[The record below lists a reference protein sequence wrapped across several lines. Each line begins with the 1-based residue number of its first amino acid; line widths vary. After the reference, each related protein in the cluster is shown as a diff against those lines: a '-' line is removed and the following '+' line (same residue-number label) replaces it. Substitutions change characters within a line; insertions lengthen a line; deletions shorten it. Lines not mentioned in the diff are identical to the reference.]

1 MPTNKIV
8 KEKVACLNPHS
19 GREMKIDKSI
29 YDLFTKAIKEALKN
43 KKELSFTELTK
54 AIKSNLSTN
63 KIKFDRSIDWYAVT
77 IKNDMDARGEL
88 KVYIKNGKKLHA
100 LKEVKS

>member
-1 MPTNKIV
+1 MPSAKIS

-19 GREMKIDKSI
+19 GREMNIDKNI
-29 YDLFTKAIKEALKN
+29 YELFTKAIKRALKN
-43 KKELSFTELTK
+43 KKPLTFTELTQ
-54 AIKSNLSTN
+54 AIKTNLETN

-88 KVYIKNGKKLHA
+88 KVYMEKGKKLHA
-100 LKEVKS
+100 LK

>member
-1 MPTNKIV
+1 MPSTKI
-8 KEKVACLNPHS
+8 EKVACLNPHS
-19 GREMKIDKSI
+19 GREIKIDKDI
-29 YDLFTKAIKEALKN
+29 FDLFHKTIKKVLKN
-43 KKELSFTELTK
+43 KKGLTFTELTE

-88 KVYIKNGKKLHA
+88 KVYMEKGKKLHA
-100 LKEVKS
+100 LR